1 MQLYSQQ
8 VFYADIFQLRDD
20 LISFLAR
27 QIFVF
32 EFSKLVISTEA
43 ADPDQGEC
51 SNTGDTNSQGQDS
64 RANKIIVDCCHGV
77 ITSQSLFY
85 CQAQLQLQLQLK
97 LSLALIPFDPA
108 THPPGNRRKSLTT
121 S

>member
-1 MQLYSQQ
+1 MGQNFTRNSL
-8 VFYADIFQLRDD
+8 V
-20 LISFLAR
+20 ISLVMLSVSLVGKNPY
-27 QIFVF
+27 FVF
-32 EFSKLVISTEA
+32 ECSMLVISTEA

-85 CQAQLQLQLQLK
+85 
-97 LSLALIPFDPA
+97 LSEIQ
-108 THPPGNRRKSLTT
+108 KI
-121 S
+121 